1 VRKPGSDQS
10 VPLGRMGRAALL
22 GVCSALLLGSA
33 GCTSVSQDLA
43 TVSLL
48 YRDAR
53 YEASSA
59 WLDQL
64 AKDVPA
70 MTLRQRAQFH
80 YLRGMSA
87 YRLYLYSEALHDLAL
102 AASAVA
108 ATGDALSDSQRGML
122 DQTLAEVALMT
133 SYATSSAPPSP
144 R

>member
-1 VRKPGSDQS
+1 MLTLSFAG
-10 VPLGRMGRAALL
+10 GA
-22 GVCSALLLGSA
+22 CSSM
-33 GCTSVSQDLA
+33 SQDIS

-48 YRDAR
+48 YHDAR

-59 WLDQL
+59 WLDEL
-64 AKDVPA
+64 AKDEPA

-87 YRLYLYSEALHDLAL
+87 YRLYQYSEALHDLAL

-133 SYATSSAPPSP
+133 SYATSSPATS

>member
-1 VRKPGSDQS
+1 
-10 VPLGRMGRAALL
+10 M
-22 GVCSALLLGSA
+22 
-33 GCTSVSQDLA
+33 SQDIA

-48 YRDAR
+48 YHDAR

-59 WLDQL
+59 WLDEL
-64 AKDVPA
+64 AKDEPA

-87 YRLYLYSEALHDLAL
+87 YRLYQYSEALHDLAL

-122 DQTLAEVALMT
+122 DQTLAEVVLMT
-133 SYATSSAPPSP
+133 SYATSSPATS